1 MVLVGNPTMG
11 TSKAADITDSKAIG
25 KTTEAD
31 TVEVIG
37 TIEGAFIVAEIAD
50 YMPKQWQ

>member
-25 KTTEAD
+25 RTTEEASKV
-31 TVEVIG
+31 VEGV
-37 TIEGAFIVAEIAD
+37 IEGV
-50 YMPKQWQ
+50 